1 MREFKATILAA
12 VLLAFVAGIGAGAW
26 IGDLRA
32 SPTGNPPSVDSRLKN
47 WTERYDLTPSQQRRL
62 RSVLIRYD
70 SGSRQIRSE
79 LNRDQRERLA
89 ALGEQSQQEIDKILK
104 ERTPTDSPAGG

>member
-12 VLLAFVAGIGAGAW
+12 VLLAFVAGVGAGAW

-32 SPTGNPPSVDSRLKN
+32 SPAGSPPSVDSRLRI
-47 WTERYDLTPSQQRRL
+47 WAERYDLTPSQQRRL

-70 SGSRQIRSE
+70 SGRAEITSE
-79 LNRDQRERLA
+79 LNRDQRKRLDALRER
-89 ALGEQSQQEIDKILK
+89 SQQEIDQILN
-104 ERTPTDSPAGG
+104 ERSATDSPTGG